1 MAGPSIV
8 VRVLGDLTGLGS
20 SFDKTA
26 AQGQSAATKMHSA
39 FSGALGTLNQAGVL
53 GPFGASLATA
63 DAAIQTMAGHAKSI
77 GPIMQGVGGAALGVG
92 LALQAAGSK
101 DAAAHAQLQAAIGA
115 TGKSYDDYAVKIEA
129 SIKHQENFGNT
140 ADETQN
146 ALKTL
151 TQATHDPG
159 EALNLLSTA
168 ADLAATK
175 HESLDTA
182 ASQLGKTY
190 NGSSRLLKQFGV
202 DTDGTG
208 TKQQKLQAELA
219 SLSKILSG
227 QASAA
232 AGTFTGH
239 LDSIKAKVEDQV
251 AVFGQKWG
259 PAITAAGIAVTALGT
274 LVELTGGVISFFRDS
289 EILATVW
296 TYALGTAMTVLDA
309 ALDANP
315 FTLLAIAIGVV
326 LVGAVVLIIT
336 HFNEFKR
343 IVEDVWQVV
352 LIGFGG
358 IKAVIMDV
366 VNWITANWPLL
377 LAILTGPIGLAI
389 YFITTNFDTLV
400 GYVTGLPGRLASAGA
415 HMWDWVSSTFKGVLN
430 DVINAWNSLKFT
442 TPSVDIFGLHTP
454 SVTIGV
460 PQIPHLAQGGLI
472 TQSGLVYA
480 HAGEAITPI
489 PANIGGPAVSIQNAH
504 FATELDVDTFMRRAA
519 WVARTRQMARA

>member
-1 MAGPSIV
+1 
-8 VRVLGDLTGLGS
+8 
-20 SFDKTA
+20 
-26 AQGQSAATKMHSA
+26 
-39 FSGALGTLNQAGVL
+39 
-53 GPFGASLATA
+53 
-63 DAAIQTMAGHAKSI
+63 
-77 GPIMQGVGGAALGVG
+77 
-92 LALQAAGSK
+92 
-101 DAAAHAQLQAAIGA
+101 
-115 TGKSYDDYAVKIEA
+115 
-129 SIKHQENFGNT
+129 
-140 ADETQN
+140 
-146 ALKTL
+146 
-151 TQATHDPG
+151 
-159 EALNLLSTA
+159 LSTA

-232 AGTFTGH
+232 ANTFTGH

-251 AVFGQKWG
+251 AVFGQKYG

-274 LVELTGGVISFFRDS
+274 LVELTGGIISFFKDQ
-289 EILATVW
+289 EILATLW
-296 TYALGTAMTVLDA
+296 TYAMGTAMTVLDA

-336 HFNEFKR
+336 HLNDFKT
-343 IVEDVWQVV
+343 IVGDVWAVALV
-352 LIGFGG
+352 AFGG
-358 IKAVIMDV
+358 VKTAVMDV
-366 VNWITANWPLL
+366 YDWIVANWPLL
-377 LAILTGPIGLAI
+377 LAVLTGPIGLAI
-389 YFITTNFDTLV
+389 YLITSNWNSF
-400 GYVTGLPGRLASAGA
+400 VTFFEGIPGQIANAGA
-415 HMWDWVSSTFKGVLN
+415 GMWDF
-430 DVINAWNSLKFT
+430 IWNSFKAVMNTLIDGWNGLKFT
-442 TPSVDIFGLHTP
+442 TPSVDVFGIHTP

-504 FATELDVDTFMRRAA
+504 FATEVDVDTFMRRAA
-519 WVARTRQMARA
+519 WVARTRQMVRA